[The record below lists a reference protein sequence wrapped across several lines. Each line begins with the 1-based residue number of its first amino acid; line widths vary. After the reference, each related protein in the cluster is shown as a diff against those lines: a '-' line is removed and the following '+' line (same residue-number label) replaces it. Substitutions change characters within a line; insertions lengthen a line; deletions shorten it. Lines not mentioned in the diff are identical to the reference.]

1 MISLAIAQSQRQPAS
16 TITVPAQ
23 LSTLAEGPLAD
34 LALRGAPDA
43 YGELVRRYQGMVY
56 NIAYRL
62 IGDHHEALDVAQE
75 AFVRAFG
82 ALASY
87 DQARAFG
94 PWIGRITTNLALNWL
109 QRRRVATLPLG
120 DAPGDGAAAT
130 QDRALHD
137 YSAEPERLYLAGEQ
151 HELVRRA
158 ILALPPH
165 YRAVIELRHF
175 QDCSYDEIALALAL
189 PLSDVKSHLFRARRL
204 LRDWLEEHA

>member
-34 LALRGAPDA
+34 LALRG
-43 YGELVRRYQGMVY
+43 
-56 NIAYRL
+56 
-62 IGDHHEALDVAQE
+62 
-75 AFVRAFG
+75 
-82 ALASY
+82 
-87 DQARAFG
+87 
-94 PWIGRITTNLALNWL
+94 
-109 QRRRVATLPLG
+109 
-120 DAPGDGAAAT
+120 APGDGAAAT